1 MNEITPL
8 EFEIRRR
15 IEAAGP
21 MPVGEYMALCLGDP
35 KHGYYVT
42 RDPLGARGDFTTA
55 PEISQIFGELIGLW
69 AAAIWKRMGAPESVR
84 LIELGPGRGTL
95 MKDALRATQ
104 VLPGMREAIEVH
116 LVEFSPVLRGQQ
128 QRTLEDPPVPVHW
141 HDTFDEIPGG
151 PSIIIANEFFDAVP
165 INQAVKSANGGW
177 YERCI
182 EIDAL
187 GTLAFT
193 TAREPILH
201 FDMLLPQAARTA
213 PPGSIFEWRAET
225 AAMALGRRIARDN
238 GAALVIDYGHTES
251 ATGETLQA
259 VGNHAYAEVL
269 SVPGTIDLTAH
280 VDFEAFARS
289 VEAMGAVAY
298 GPLPQSQFLRRLG
311 IDTRASK
318 LKARASPAQA
328 AAIDM
333 AVTRLIGVGRHD
345 MGLLFKAAA
354 FAHPSLG
361 VPPAFDS

>member
-1 MNEITPL
+1 VNEITPL

-42 RDPLGARGDFTTA
+42 RNPLGARGDFITA
-55 PEISQIFGELIGLW
+55 PEISQMFGELIGLW
-69 AAAIWKRMGAPESVR
+69 AAAVWKRMGAPASARV
-84 LIELGPGRGTL
+84 IELGPGRGTL
-95 MKDALRATQ
+95 MKDALRAMQ
-104 VLPGMREAIEVH
+104 AMPGMREAIELH
-116 LVEFSPVLRGQQ
+116 LVEISPVLRDQ
-128 QRTLEDPPVPVHW
+128 QRRTLDGVPMPIHW
-141 HDTFDEIPGG
+141 HDTFDEVPAG
-151 PSIIIANEFFDAVP
+151 PSIIIANEFFDAIP
-165 INQAVKSANGGW
+165 INQAVKGADGW

-182 EIDAL
+182 EIDAQ
-187 GTLAFT
+187 GALAFT

-201 FDMLLPQAARTA
+201 FDMLLPAAARA
-213 PPGSIFEWRAET
+213 ALPGSIFEWRADT

-259 VGNHAYAEVL
+259 VGHHAYADVL
-269 SVPGTIDLTAH
+269 SAPGAVDLTAH

-311 IDTRASK
+311 IDTRAFK
-318 LKARASPAQA
+318 LKARASSAEA
-328 AAIDM
+328 AAIDL

-361 VPPAFDS
+361 ALPAFDA